1 MKNKQSSLCFLWLS
15 QVSML
20 PRKHFRDK
28 EDRYIGLSLWLY
40 YNTVLGLCLLST
52 FCVNV
57 SLWEIKS
64 FSPDLDYRCLTGKKG
79 ILFSFCFFQDWLRS
93 LLVIICLSDLFFKVG
108 KASNGFPMFV
118 LSGTMPTVVH
128 YFIVWYISAMNWKWL
143 KTLWQA

>member
-108 KASNGFPMFV
+108 KASNGFPICLCYQV
-118 LSGTMPTVVH
+118 QCQQW
-128 YFIVWYISAMNWKWL
+128 FIISLYDIYLPWTGND
-143 KTLWQA
+143 